1 MGNFDL
7 ILATSIAIILFTIFI
22 VTTLIEF
29 DKINKREL
37 TKQKKPAG
45 ETTNV

>member
-7 ILATSIAIILFTIFI
+7 ILATSIAVILFTIFI
-22 VTTLIEF
+22 VATLLEF

-37 TKQKKPAG
+37 SKQNERAG
-45 ETTNV
+45 KRTNV